1 MEGDPINDTMTL
13 NDTISSNCSIYSK
26 EAIEMYS
33 NASWLFESVLQT
45 IIGIGGIIA
54 NTIAIPILCSKEM
67 SSIFNRLLV
76 LLAVYDNFYIICSLF
91 RVMKTNIN
99 NGDAAQHIDFHEY
112 AFAYGFYQ
120 LHSFVLC
127 GSIFM
132 TVALSLERYRAVW
145 RPVEYHNQCIGVNPW
160 KRALVSYLFPVMVF
174 STLFN
179 IPKFF
184 EIEVFAKVEY
194 YILMETKYNLTT
206 NETYEVSFKYKVKYY
221 ISNYLESRYI
231 IYC

>member
-1 MEGDPINDTMTL
+1 MEEDPFNDTMTI
-13 NDTISSNCSIYSK
+13 NDSISSNCSIPSD
-26 EAIEMYS
+26 EAIEMHANVS
-33 NASWLFESVLQT
+33 KFFETYLQT

-54 NTIAIPILCSKEM
+54 NTVAIPILCSKEM

-76 LLAVYDNFYIICSLF
+76 LLAVYDNFYIICSLLD
-91 RVMKTNIN
+91 VMRRAKHNEI
-99 NGDAAQHIDFHEY
+99 HEY
-112 AFAYGFYQ
+112 AFAYGLYQ

-160 KRALVSYLFPVMVF
+160 KRALVSYLLPVMVF

-179 IPKFF
+179 IPKFVEV
-184 EIEVFAKVEY
+184 EIVVKVEY
-194 YILMETKYNLTT
+194 DILMGTEHNSTFNG
-206 NETYEVSFKYKVKYY
+206 TYEVSFSTIIPLTNY
-221 ISNYLESRYI
+221 ISSTNNIPL
-231 IYC
+231 

>member
-1 MEGDPINDTMTL
+1 MRRAKHNEI
-13 NDTISSNCSIYSK
+13 
-26 EAIEMYS
+26 
-33 NASWLFESVLQT
+33 
-45 IIGIGGIIA
+45 
-54 NTIAIPILCSKEM
+54 
-67 SSIFNRLLV
+67 
-76 LLAVYDNFYIICSLF
+76 
-91 RVMKTNIN
+91 
-99 NGDAAQHIDFHEY
+99 HEY
-112 AFAYGFYQ
+112 AFAYGLYQ

-206 NETYEVSFKYKVKYY
+206 NETYEVSFK
-221 ISNYLESRYI
+221 
-231 IYC
+231 

>member
-1 MEGDPINDTMTL
+1 
-13 NDTISSNCSIYSK
+13 
-26 EAIEMYS
+26 MYG
-33 NASWLFESVLQT
+33 NISWLFETVLQT

-76 LLAVYDNFYIICSLF
+76 LLAIYDNFYIICSLF
-91 RVMKTNIN
+91 RVMKININ
-99 NGDAAQHIDFHEY
+99 NGDVAQHNDFHEY
-112 AFAYGFYQ
+112 VFAYGVHQ

-160 KRALVSYLFPVMVF
+160 KRALVSYLLPVMLF
-174 STLFN
+174 SILFN

-184 EIEVFAKVEY
+184 EVEVLARVEY
-194 YILMETKYNLTT
+194 YILMETKYNSTT
-206 NETYEVSFKYKVKYY
+206 NETYEVSFK
-221 ISNYLESRYI
+221 
-231 IYC
+231 

>member
-1 MEGDPINDTMTL
+1 MFFFQFWSTKSSLMFLIDNVFQNMMETYPINDTMTI
-13 NDTISSNCSIYSK
+13 NDTISSNCSIPSD
-26 EAIEMYS
+26 EAIEIHGKVS
-33 NASWLFESVLQT
+33 RFFETYLQA

-76 LLAVYDNFYIICSLF
+76 LLAVYDNFYIICSLLD
-91 RVMKTNIN
+91 VMRRAEHNE
-99 NGDAAQHIDFHEY
+99 FHEY
-112 AFAYGFYQ
+112 AFAYGLYQ

-160 KRALVSYLFPVMVF
+160 KRALVSYLLPVMLF

-179 IPKFF
+179 IPKFLEV
-184 EIEVFAKVEY
+184 EILVKVEY
-194 YILMETKYNLTT
+194 DLVTETKYNSTT
-206 NETYEVSFKYKVKYY
+206 NETYEVSFK
-221 ISNYLESRYI
+221 
-231 IYC
+231 

>member
-1 MEGDPINDTMTL
+1 
-13 NDTISSNCSIYSK
+13 
-26 EAIEMYS
+26 MYG
-33 NASWLFESVLQT
+33 NISWLFETVLQT

-76 LLAVYDNFYIICSLF
+76 LLAIYDNFYIICSLF
-91 RVMKTNIN
+91 RVMKININ
-99 NGDAAQHIDFHEY
+99 NGDVAQHNDFHEY
-112 AFAYGFYQ
+112 VFAYGVHQ

-206 NETYEVSFKYKVKYY
+206 NETYEVSFKYKVKY
-221 ISNYLESRYI
+221 
-231 IYC
+231 